1 MRTRAPFVSRVAV
14 VVAGTLLYPQGMLE
28 LVKYYYF
35 IFGALT
41 IIGGVIGFKKAGSKA
56 SLIAGSISGV
66 LILAA
71 AVLILQGHAQNGVI
85 LGLVVSSLLEIRFF
99 PAFMKTKKVMPAGM
113 MTGLSMIGTL
123 LSVLALVFNR

>member
-1 MRTRAPFVSRVAV
+1 
-14 VVAGTLLYPQGMLE
+14 MLE
-28 LVKYYYF
+28 LTKKYYF
-35 IFGALT
+35 VFGALT

-66 LILAA
+66 LILLAA
-71 AVLILQGHAQNGVI
+71 WLVMSGQKQNGLI

-99 PAFMKTKKVMPAGM
+99 PAFVKTKKMMPAGM